1 MCRTYGDCSTVGFL
15 CAETGGQGNTAQRGG
30 NCHLGTSRASCDQK
44 KAIEE
49 GRSLVYVGE
58 SGFYLLPAV
67 ARTWA
72 PSGQT
77 PVLRSK
83 LTRDHLSVISGIT
96 GDGELLMQMYEQSIS
111 SHECVRFLKH
121 LVRHLGKV
129 TVVWDGTPIHRSK
142 VVQEYLRTEG
152 RGLVHLERLP
162 GYALE
167 VNPDEGVWQY
177 LKHVELRN
185 ICCRSLEM
193 LRYELRCATKRL
205 RNKPDVLLGCFTPC
219 LAI

>member
-1 MCRTYGDCSTVGFL
+1 VD
-15 CAETGGQGNTAQRGG
+15 
-30 NCHLGTSRASCDQK
+30 
-44 KAIEE
+44 
-49 GRSLVYVGE
+49 E

-96 GDGELLMQMYEQSIS
+96 ADGELLMQMYEHSIS

-129 TVVWDGTPIHRSK
+129 LVVWDGAPIHRSK
-142 VVQEYLRTEG
+142 VVKEYLSKEG
-152 RGLVHLERLP
+152 KGMVHLERLP
-162 GYALE
+162 AYAPE
-167 VNPDEGVWQY
+167 VNPDEGVWRY

-185 ICCRSLEM
+185 ICCETIGV

-205 RNKPDVLLGCFTPC
+205 RSKPDVLLGCFRHALPFSYQ
-219 LAI
+219 